1 MSKLVFLIHISR
13 AHLDK
18 DSADSWH
25 VFSVTAT
32 KSSTVTAS
40 SSGRSHSRVNSISC
54 KTASIRQS
62 SMSFTLN
69 ARTLN
74 FSNQHYW
81 LWHAIGIF
89 LLLKWSILDHKKNNI
104 SHNGNDAII
113 VQFLD
118 KSTEKK
124 KQYFQKPLTPFVRI
138 SSPFTDFWMLL
149 ISADLM
155 TL

>member
-74 FSNQHYW
+74 ISNQHYW

-89 LLLKWSILDHKKNNI
+89 LLLKWSILDHKNNI

-113 VQFLD
+113 VRFLD
-118 KSTEKK
+118 KSTEEK

-138 SSPFTDFWMLL
+138 SSPLTDFWMLL